1 MTDPIPA
8 RPERRSLAPTE
19 GAILLFDGVCNLCNG
34 AVRFVLERD
43 TRPYFRFAALQS
55 DAGRRLLEAHR
66 MPADE
71 LASLVLIEDGRVYV
85 RSEAVLRVAR
95 RLGYPWPLLWGLRWV
110 PLGAR
115 DLVYDWVAAHR
126 YRWFGKRET
135 CAVPAAETRARF
147 LT

>member
-8 RPERRSLAPTE
+8 GPEGRSLGTTE

-43 TRPYFRFAALQS
+43 TGSYFRFAALQS
-55 DAGRRLLEAHR
+55 DAGRRQLEAHQ

-85 RSEAVLRVAR
+85 RSEAALRVAR
-95 RLGYPWPLLWGLRWV
+95 RLGYPWPLLWALRWV

-115 DLVYDWVAAHR
+115 DLVYDWIAAHR

-135 CAVPAAETRARF
+135 CAVPATETRARF